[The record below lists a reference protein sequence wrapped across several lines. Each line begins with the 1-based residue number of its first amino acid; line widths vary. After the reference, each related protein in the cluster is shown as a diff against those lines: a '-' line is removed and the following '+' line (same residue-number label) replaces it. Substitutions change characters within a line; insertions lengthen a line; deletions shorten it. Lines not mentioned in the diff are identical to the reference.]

1 MSDRASLVRRARWL
15 VGFTAAYNV
24 AEAVASIAS
33 GVVALSVAL
42 IGFGLDSGIEVSAAV
57 ILLWRLRRDHLREE
71 TEHRALRAIGVTFL
85 LLAAF
90 VVAQASWTLY
100 IRTEP
105 EPSLPGIV
113 IAVLSLSLM
122 PPLAVMKRRIGKQ
135 IGSAAMEAESM
146 ETVVCSILSAT
157 LLVGLGANWA
167 FGWWW
172 ADPAAALAMVPFL
185 LYEGWEAWEESAE
198 ASPGESAPGAGS

>member
-1 MSDRASLVRRARWL
+1 MAKLADRLREGQWL
-15 VGFTAAYNV
+15 VL
-24 AEAVASIAS
+24 SI
-33 GVVALSVAL
+33 
-42 IGFGLDSGIEVSAAV
+42 
-57 ILLWRLRRDHLREE
+57 
-71 TEHRALRAIGVTFL
+71 
-85 LLAAF
+85 
-90 VVAQASWTLY
+90 
-100 IRTEP
+100 
-105 EPSLPGIV
+105 
-113 IAVLSLSLM
+113 SLM

-198 ASPGESAPGAGS
+198 ASPGEGAPGAGS